1 MHDNSIEAYENLK
14 PKLGERAERILRWM
28 ESKPTPMT
36 DREVKDQ
43 MGFGDMNEVRPRITE
58 LVKHKLLHEVGKRK
72 CPATN
77 KTVRLVLHNQ
87 QNQMELF

>member
-1 MHDNSIEAYENLK
+1 MHQNSLEAYDTEK
-14 PKLGERAERILRWM
+14 PKLGERANRILRWM
-28 ESKPTPMT
+28 ESKPAPMT

-43 MGFGDMNEVRPRITE
+43 MGFHDMNEVRPRITE
-58 LVKHKLLHEVGKRK
+58 LVKYNLLHEVGKKK

-77 KTVRLVLHNQ
+77 KSVRIVIHNQ